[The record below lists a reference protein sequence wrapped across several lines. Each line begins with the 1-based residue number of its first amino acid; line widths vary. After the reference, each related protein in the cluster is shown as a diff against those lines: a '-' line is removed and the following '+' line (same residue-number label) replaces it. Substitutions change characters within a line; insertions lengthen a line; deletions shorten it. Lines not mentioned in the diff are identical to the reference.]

1 MDTLVTVHNIHA
13 LYWIQVKSYATSG
26 GKLESWDTPH
36 IGYTVEENADEYA
49 YLFLLGP
56 PIALLIFFYV
66 FSITLF
72 LSEWFQDN
80 VLILLLEK
88 SPGNKLEDTPKNG
101 LKDGLKSDELVS
113 VVLFLIILTNLAY
126 YVTDFIC
133 FIYLASK
140 TKGYTNISF
149 WLRNTLHYVSVG
161 IAFIV
166 AAFITVHTGGQH
178 SDKANNSDNQQITNS
193 DCNKLDIADSNLNLS
208 DAVIYISYMS
218 YPLAFLPF
226 LKNKFLYFHA
236 VWACLIFVN
245 IIIWNFVPIV
255 ALFFVRLVL
264 TFAIFSL
271 ILSLFVLVAVFTTY
285 LVYSFAK
292 SGKHGGI
299 ASSILEEV
307 LDVKDSKWRLVIKV
321 CCWPKF
327 WFGLFAVALLLFV
340 VTILLMVYI
349 LIVYKG
355 ATDGGM
361 TGFVISALLP
371 TAVTAMATYF
381 GKQLLDNVVENRA
394 DDGPVKSDDSK
405 KTD

>member
-1 MDTLVTVHNIHA
+1 MCI
-13 LYWIQVKSYATSG
+13 
-26 GKLESWDTPH
+26 
-36 IGYTVEENADEYA
+36 
-49 YLFLLGP
+49 
-56 PIALLIFFYV
+56 
-66 FSITLF
+66 
-72 LSEWFQDN
+72 
-80 VLILLLEK
+80 
-88 SPGNKLEDTPKNG
+88 
-101 LKDGLKSDELVS
+101 
-113 VVLFLIILTNLAY
+113 
-126 YVTDFIC
+126 
-133 FIYLASK
+133 
-140 TKGYTNISF
+140 
-149 WLRNTLHYVSVG
+149 R
-161 IAFIV
+161 
-166 AAFITVHTGGQH
+166 
-178 SDKANNSDNQQITNS
+178 
-193 DCNKLDIADSNLNLS
+193 DS
-208 DAVIYISYMS
+208 
-218 YPLAFLPF
+218 
-226 LKNKFLYFHA
+226 
-236 VWACLIFVN
+236 
-245 IIIWNFVPIV
+245 
-255 ALFFVRLVL
+255 
-264 TFAIFSL
+264 
-271 ILSLFVLVAVFTTY
+271 FTTY